1 MASSLHNLRLPENT
15 NAETYI
21 DCLVMHSPLRTL
33 SQTLEA
39 WTTLEEFVPHKIH
52 HLGISNVQ
60 LPLLEA
66 LYEVATIKPSVVQ
79 NRFYPATR
87 FDVPLRKFCREK
99 GIIYQSFWTLT
110 GNPKLL
116 DLKPVVALTKE
127 IGVGREQAL
136 YLLVLG
142 LERLVV
148 LNGTTR
154 EGTMRADLEA
164 EKRFQQ
170 WLEEDKGGI
179 VWGKILADFKI
190 LIGET

>member
-1 MASSLHNLRLPENT
+1 
-15 NAETYI
+15 
-21 DCLVMHSPLRTL
+21 LVLHSPLRTL

-39 WTTLEEFVPHKIH
+39 WTTLEAFVPHQIR

-66 LYEVATIKPSVVQ
+66 LYEAATIKPSVVQ

-87 FDVPLRKFCREK
+87 FDVPLRQFCRAK
-99 GIIYQSFWTLT
+99 GIVYQSFWTLT
-110 GNPKLL
+110 GNPGLL
-116 DLKPVVALTKE
+116 NSKPVDALSKE
-127 IGVGREQAL
+127 ICAEREQAL

-154 EGTMRADLEA
+154 EETMRADLQA
-164 EKRFQQ
+164 VKRFQL
-170 WLEEDKGGI
+170 WLDKVGEGI
-179 VWGKILADFKI
+179 IWEKILADFKI

>member
-1 MASSLHNLRLPENT
+1 
-15 NAETYI
+15 
-21 DCLVMHSPLRTL
+21 MHSPLRTL

-66 LYEVATIKPSVVQ
+66 LYDAATIKPSVVQ

-116 DLKPVVALTKE
+116 HSKPVDALRKE
-127 IGVGREQAL
+127 IGSEREQAL

-148 LNGTTR
+148 LNGTTK
-154 EGTMRADLEA
+154 EETMRADLEA
-164 EKRFQQ
+164 VKRFQQ
-170 WLEEDKGGI
+170 WHDEDGKAAL
-179 VWGKILADFKI
+179 WEKILADFKT